1 VSVERVLRI
10 EPSWEAVFWK
20 DRLVIETRE
29 RKATENHIT
38 ASEPSTQE
46 LSGGQALVA
55 SLIANGVDTI
65 FALPGV
71 QLDGAFD
78 ALYAERSAIRVIH
91 PRHEQAAAYM
101 ADGYARTSGRV
112 GACMV
117 VPGPGLLNATAALST
132 AYACNSP
139 VLCVTGQIQSDLIE
153 FGRGLLH
160 EIPNQLG
167 MIASVTKHAER
178 TTTPSEIPGLVQ
190 RAFSQV
196 RRGRQR
202 PVEIEIPPDTLFATA
217 DVELLPPA
225 ELPERFAGDPEAL
238 EQAARLLRNAR
249 RPLIWSGGGVLRS
262 AAWDE
267 LRRLAALLQAP
278 VVMTANGKGAL
289 SDRDPLAQNILG
301 GMELL
306 PEADVIFA
314 VGTRF
319 VDPAT
324 AKWGISQNHT
334 IIQMDIDPDE
344 IARNAPVSV
353 GIEADAKAGLA
364 ALADLVERDAPRRPS
379 RSAELEELKRG
390 IADRARAVG
399 PQAEYA
405 LAIRQALSDDGIFVS
420 EMTQVGYW
428 ANFAFPVY
436 EPCTYITPGYQGTL
450 GYGFPTSLGAKVAHP
465 DRPVV
470 SINGDGGFGFCLNE
484 LATMALHGIA
494 AVAIVFTDD
503 AFGNVR
509 RIQQEQF
516 GGRTIASDLLNP
528 DFLKLAEAFGV
539 AGRHADTPEKL
550 RMAVEESMRADEPT
564 LIAVPIGR
572 VPNPWTVLGVR

>member
-1 VSVERVLRI
+1 
-10 EPSWEAVFWK
+10 
-20 DRLVIETRE
+20 LVIETRV
-29 RKATENHIT
+29 RKAAENQLTET
-38 ASEPSTQE
+38 ESPAQE
-46 LSGGQALVA
+46 LTGGQALVA
-55 SLIANGVDTI
+55 SLIANGVDTM

-78 ALYAERSAIRVIH
+78 ALYAERDAIRVIH

-101 ADGYARTSGRV
+101 ADGYARTSGNV
-112 GACMV
+112 GVCMV

-167 MIASVTKHAER
+167 MIRSVTKQAER
-178 TTTPSEIPGLVQ
+178 ATTPPEIPGLVQ
-190 RAFSQV
+190 RAFNAV

-225 ELPERFAGDPEAL
+225 GLPERSAGDPEAL
-238 EQAARLLRNAR
+238 EQAAGLLASAR

-262 AAWDE
+262 GAWDE
-267 LRRLAALLQAP
+267 LRRLATSLQAP
-278 VVMTANGKGAL
+278 VVMTANGKGAF
-289 SDRDPLAQNILG
+289 SDRDPLAQNIVG
-301 GMELL
+301 GIDLL
-306 PEADVIFA
+306 READVIFA

-324 AKWGISQNHT
+324 AKWGVGPHQT
-334 IIQMDIDPDE
+334 LIQMDIDPEE
-344 IARNAPVSV
+344 IARNSPVHV
-353 GIEADAKAGLA
+353 GIECDAKAGLA
-364 ALADLVERDAPRRPS
+364 ALADLVERDGRERPS
-379 RSAELEELKRG
+379 RAAELEELKRG
-390 IADRARAVG
+390 VAARARAVG

-405 LAIRQALSDDGIFVS
+405 LAIREALPDDGIFVS

-436 EPCTYITPGYQGTL
+436 EPRTYVTPGYQGTL
-450 GYGFPTSLGAKVAHP
+450 GYGYPTALGAKVAYP

-484 LATMALHGIA
+484 LATMALHNIA
-494 AVAIVFTDD
+494 AIAIVFTDD

-539 AGRHADTPEKL
+539 AGRHADTPQKL
-550 RMAVEESMRADEPT
+550 RTAVEESVRADEPT
-564 LIAVPIGR
+564 MIAVPIGQ

>member
-1 VSVERVLRI
+1 M
-10 EPSWEAVFWK
+10 
-20 DRLVIETRE
+20 T
-29 RKATENHIT
+29 
-38 ASEPSTQE
+38 
-46 LSGGQALVA
+46 GGQALVQ
-55 SLIANGVDTI
+55 SLIANGIDTL

-78 ALYAERSAIRVIH
+78 ALYEAQAQGQIRVIH

-101 ADGYARTSGRV
+101 ADGYARSSGKV
-112 GACMV
+112 GTCMV

-167 MIASVTKHAER
+167 MIRSVTKYAER
-178 TTTPSEIPGLVQ
+178 AVTPDEIPGLVR
-190 RAFSQV
+190 RAFSEI
-196 RRGRQR
+196 RNGRPR

-217 DVELLPPA
+217 EVDLLAPA
-225 ELPERFAGDPEAL
+225 EAPAPMAGDPESL
-238 EQAARLLRNAR
+238 EAAARLLTQAKH
-249 RPLIWSGGGVLRS
+249 PLIWSGGGVL
-262 AAWDE
+262 AAGAWDE
-267 LRRLAALLQAP
+267 LRRLAEMLQAP

-289 SDRDPLAQNILG
+289 SDREPLAQNVLG

-324 AKWGISQNHT
+324 AKWGLGPKRT
-334 IIQMDIDPDE
+334 VIQMDIDADE
-344 IARNAPVSV
+344 IGRNYPVAV
-353 GIEADAKAGLA
+353 AIEADARDGLA
-364 ALADLVERDAPRRPS
+364 ALADLVERFGGERPS
-379 RSAELEELKRG
+379 RADELMAIKRD
-390 IADRARAVG
+390 IVARARATG

-405 LAIRQALSDDGIFVS
+405 LAIRAALPDEGIVFS

-428 ANFAFPVY
+428 ANLAFPVY
-436 EPCTYITPGYQGTL
+436 EPRTFLTPGYQGTL
-450 GYGFPTSLGAKVAHP
+450 GYGFPTSLGAKVAFP

-484 LATMALHGIA
+484 LATMARHDIA
-494 AVAIVFTDD
+494 AIAVVFTDD
-503 AFGNVR
+503 AFGNVK

-516 GGRTIASDLLNP
+516 GGRTIASDLRNP

-539 AGRHADTPEKL
+539 AGRQAESPRQLESAIEASIHAN
-550 RMAVEESMRADEPT
+550 EPT
-564 LIAVPIGR
+564 LIAVPIGP
-572 VPNPWTVLGVR
+572 VPNPWTKLGLR

>member
-1 VSVERVLRI
+1 VSRTV
-10 EPSWEAVFWK
+10 PSWEAVFWK
-20 DRLVIETRE
+20 DPLLITTRE
-29 RKATENHIT
+29 RGATDNQLEAT
-38 ASEPSTQE
+38 KKSTRE
-46 LSGGQALVA
+46 LTGGQALVA

-78 ALYAERSAIRVIH
+78 ALYEERDAIRVIH

-101 ADGYARTSGRV
+101 ADGYARTTGKV
-112 GACMV
+112 GVCMV
-117 VPGPGLLNATAALST
+117 VPGPGLLNASAALST

-160 EIPNQLG
+160 EIPNQLD
-167 MIASVTKHAER
+167 MIRSVTKQAER
-178 TTTPSEIPGLVQ
+178 ATTPPEIPGLVQ
-190 RAFSQV
+190 RAFAEV
-196 RRGRQR
+196 KNGRQR

-217 DVELLPPA
+217 EVELLLPA
-225 ELPERFAGDPEAL
+225 EAPERFAGDPELL
-238 EQAARLLRNAR
+238 ERAARLLVDAR

-262 AAWDE
+262 GAGDE
-267 LRRLAALLQAP
+267 LLRLATRLQAP
-278 VVMTANGKGAL
+278 VVMTANGKGAI

-301 GMELL
+301 GIELL
-306 PEADVIFA
+306 RDADVVFA

-324 AKWGISQNHT
+324 AKWGVGPDQT
-334 IIQMDIDPDE
+334 IVQMDIDPEE
-344 IARNAPVSV
+344 IARNTPVNV
-353 GIEADAKAGLA
+353 GIEADARAGLS
-364 ALADLVERDAPRRPS
+364 ALADLLERESPARPTRVE
-379 RSAELEELKRG
+379 ELAELKRG
-390 IADRARAVG
+390 VAARARAVG

-405 LAIRQALSDDGIFVS
+405 LAIREALPDDGIFVS

-436 EPCTYITPGYQGTL
+436 EPLTYITPGYQGTL
-450 GYGFPTSLGAKVAHP
+450 GYGFPTSLGAKIAHP
-465 DRPVV
+465 DRPVI

-484 LATMALHGIA
+484 LATMAQHGIA
-494 AVAIVFTDD
+494 AIAIVFTDD

-516 GGRTIASDLLNP
+516 GGRTIASDLRNP
-528 DFLKLAEAFGV
+528 NFLKLAEAFGV
-539 AGRHADTPEKL
+539 VGRHVDSPEKL
-550 RMAVEESMRADEPT
+550 RTAVEESILANEPT
-564 LIAVPIGR
+564 LIAVPIGP

>member
-10 EPSWEAVFWK
+10 EPSGEAVFWK

-167 MIASVTKHAER
+167 MIGSVTKHAER
-178 TTTPSEIPGLVQ
+178 ATTPPEIPGLVQ

-225 ELPERFAGDPEAL
+225 ELPERFAGDP
-238 EQAARLLRNAR
+238 R
-249 RPLIWSGGGVLRS
+249 RRWSK
-262 AAWDE
+262 
-267 LRRLAALLQAP
+267 RRA
-278 VVMTANGKGAL
+278 
-289 SDRDPLAQNILG
+289 SS
-301 GMELL
+301 
-306 PEADVIFA
+306 
-314 VGTRF
+314 GTR
-319 VDPAT
+319 
-324 AKWGISQNHT
+324 
-334 IIQMDIDPDE
+334 
-344 IARNAPVSV
+344 
-353 GIEADAKAGLA
+353 
-364 ALADLVERDAPRRPS
+364 
-379 RSAELEELKRG
+379 
-390 IADRARAVG
+390 
-399 PQAEYA
+399 
-405 LAIRQALSDDGIFVS
+405 
-420 EMTQVGYW
+420 
-428 ANFAFPVY
+428 
-436 EPCTYITPGYQGTL
+436 
-450 GYGFPTSLGAKVAHP
+450 
-465 DRPVV
+465 
-470 SINGDGGFGFCLNE
+470 
-484 LATMALHGIA
+484 
-494 AVAIVFTDD
+494 
-503 AFGNVR
+503 
-509 RIQQEQF
+509 
-516 GGRTIASDLLNP
+516 GGR
-528 DFLKLAEAFGV
+528 
-539 AGRHADTPEKL
+539 
-550 RMAVEESMRADEPT
+550 
-564 LIAVPIGR
+564 
-572 VPNPWTVLGVR
+572 

>member
-1 VSVERVLRI
+1 M
-10 EPSWEAVFWK
+10 
-20 DRLVIETRE
+20 IETRE
-29 RKATENHIT
+29 RKATDNSIA
-38 ASEPSTQE
+38 ASVTSPQE
-46 LSGGQALVA
+46 LTGGQALVT
-55 SLIANGVDTI
+55 SLITNGVDTV

-78 ALYAERSAIRVIH
+78 ALYAERDAIRVIH

-101 ADGYARTSGRV
+101 ADGYARTTGKV

-167 MIASVTKHAER
+167 MIRSVTKHAER
-178 TTTPSEIPGLVQ
+178 ATTPPEIPGLVQ
-190 RAFSQV
+190 RAFAEV

-225 ELPERFAGDPEAL
+225 ELPERFAGDQEAL
-238 EQAARLLRNAR
+238 EQAARLLANVR

-262 AAWDE
+262 GAWDE

-301 GMELL
+301 GIELL
-306 PEADVIFA
+306 READVIFA

-324 AKWGISQNHT
+324 AKWGVVPDQT
-334 IIQMDIDPDE
+334 IIQMDIDPEE
-344 IARNAPVSV
+344 IARNTPVRI

-364 ALADLVERDAPRRPS
+364 ALADLVERDGSERPS
-379 RSAELEELKRG
+379 RMAELEELKRG
-390 IADRARAVG
+390 LAARARAVG

-405 LAIRQALSDDGIFVS
+405 LAIREALPDDGIFVS

-450 GYGFPTSLGAKVAHP
+450 GYGFPTSLGAKVAYP

-484 LATMALHGIA
+484 LSTMALHGIA
-494 AVAIVFTDD
+494 AIAVVFTDD

-516 GGRTIASDLLNP
+516 GGRTIASNLLNP

-539 AGRHADTPEKL
+539 VGRQADTPEKL
-550 RMAVEESMRADEPT
+550 RTALQESIRANEPT
-564 LIAVPIGR
+564 LIAVPIGP